1 MFNLVLASKSKVRK
15 DILDKHGIYCIVEPS
30 NVDEEPVKNSL
41 LKEGASPEIV
51 SKNLA
56 ELKANKISQK
66 KSEIFVIGADS
77 VIDLNG
83 EIISKPK
90 TREEAFDIL
99 SKLNDKIHYL
109 ISSVCISKNGIMV
122 WNYTDKAELKMKKL
136 SKEEITEYL
145 SKISDEHL
153 FAYNVYQIE
162 GIGRSLFESIKGN
175 ENTIMGLPVEKIKE
189 YLKMEKR

>member
-15 DILDKHGIYCIVEPS
+15 DILDKHGINCIVEPS

-66 KSEIFVIGADS
+66 SEIFVIGADS

-83 EIISKPK
+83 EIISK
-90 TREEAFDIL
+90 AQN
-99 SKLNDKIHYL
+99 S
-109 ISSVCISKNGIMV
+109 
-122 WNYTDKAELKMKKL
+122 
-136 SKEEITEYL
+136 
-145 SKISDEHL
+145 
-153 FAYNVYQIE
+153 
-162 GIGRSLFESIKGN
+162 
-175 ENTIMGLPVEKIKE
+175 
-189 YLKMEKR
+189 